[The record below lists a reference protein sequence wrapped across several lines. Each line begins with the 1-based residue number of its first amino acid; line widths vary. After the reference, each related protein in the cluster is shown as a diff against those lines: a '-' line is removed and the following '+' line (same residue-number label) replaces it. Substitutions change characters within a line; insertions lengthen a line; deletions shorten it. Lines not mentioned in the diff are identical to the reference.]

1 MIKYAISGNI
11 ASGKSTVESI
21 LRDFG
26 YLVFDTDI
34 IAHQLLNQSKNEI
47 IDAFAGYDILENNEI
62 SRKKLGNFVF
72 KDKNLKEILEKILH
86 PKIKNEI
93 LNILKKNEKEK
104 VVFVSIPLLFELGW
118 QNMFD
123 KVLFVSAND
132 EIRLQ
137 RLMKRNSLS
146 IEQAKER
153 LQSQMSQNKKVELS
167 DFIICNNEDKPCL
180 QKQVNEFI
188 ILLKDEIGEN

>member
-1 MIKYAISGNI
+1 
-11 ASGKSTVESI
+11 
-21 LRDFG
+21 
-26 YLVFDTDI
+26 
-34 IAHQLLNQSKNEI
+34 
-47 IDAFAGYDILENNEI
+47 
-62 SRKKLGNFVF
+62 
-72 KDKNLKEILEKILH
+72 
-86 PKIKNEI
+86 
-93 LNILKKNEKEK
+93 
-104 VVFVSIPLLFELGW
+104 
-118 QNMFD
+118 MFD